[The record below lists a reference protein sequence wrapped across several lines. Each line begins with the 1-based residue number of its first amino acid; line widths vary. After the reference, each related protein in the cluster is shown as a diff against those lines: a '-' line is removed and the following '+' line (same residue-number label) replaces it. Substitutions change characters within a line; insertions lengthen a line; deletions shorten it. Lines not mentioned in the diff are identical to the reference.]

1 MRGSTYPVVVLLA
14 PQTHT
19 THVRYNREREMLEEL
34 RRTTYQATE
43 QHQTTIKLVD
53 INAIE
58 KRLQTARGIGQL
70 ARRVKKRAHGELK
83 E

>member
-34 RRTTYQATE
+34 RRTTYQAQ